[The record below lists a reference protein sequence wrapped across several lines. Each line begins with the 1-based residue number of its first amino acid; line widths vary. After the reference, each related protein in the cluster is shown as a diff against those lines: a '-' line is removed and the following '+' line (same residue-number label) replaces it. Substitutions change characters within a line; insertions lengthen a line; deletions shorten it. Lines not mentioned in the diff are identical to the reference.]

1 MRLGG
6 RLQAAIEVLSEI
18 DTRHRPVP
26 DALKDW
32 GLSHRFAGSG
42 DRAAISNLVHDALRM
57 KLSHGFIMGGDSP
70 ADLAVA
76 TLLRQWRIS
85 PEELASTLDGDRFA
99 PEIPST
105 EKLADCLARDLSQAE
120 PHVRADIPE
129 WLVGSFERAFGNEWE
144 AEAQAMTAR
153 PPLDLRVN
161 TLQTDR
167 DQVVEAFAEQGARP
181 TRLAPNGI
189 RIEAGEGPQRQIA
202 ATSEVSFAR
211 GWFEIQDEGSQL
223 AAHLAGVA
231 PGEKVLDYCAGGGGK
246 SLAFAAMMKNEGSI
260 NAYDADRRRL
270 APMVER
276 IRRAGA
282 EIIYIKERAANLA
295 GLEGRM
301 DRVLIDAPCT
311 GTGTWRRR
319 PDAKWRISEKNIADR
334 VADQDKV
341 LEDAVNYV
349 RPGGELAYVTCSL
362 LPEENTDRVKAFLQ
376 RHPEFETISLK
387 QRWSSVVADA
397 DAPVPYADQN
407 LGLVLSP
414 RRTGTDGFYF
424 AGFRRKSG

>member
-26 DALKDW
+26 EALKDW

-42 DRAAISNLVHDALRM
+42 DRGAISNLVHDALRM
-57 KLSHGFIMGGDSP
+57 KLSHGFIMDGDQP
-70 ADLAVA
+70 ADLAIA
-76 TLLRQWRIS
+76 TLLRQWDLT
-85 PEELASTLDGDRFA
+85 PEALAASLDGDRFA
-99 PEIPST
+99 PEIPSV
-105 EKLADCLARDLSQAE
+105 EHLDACLARDLSAA
-120 PHVRADIPE
+120 PAHVQADIPE
-129 WLVGSFERAFGNEWE
+129 WLAASFENAFGEDWI
-144 AEAQAMTAR
+144 AEAQALTAR
-153 PPLDLRVN
+153 PPLDLRAN
-161 TLQTDR
+161 TLCTSR
-167 DQVVEAFAEQGARP
+167 EQVLEAFADQGAIP
-181 TRLAPNGI
+181 TRLAPHGV
-189 RIEAGEGPQRQIA
+189 RIESGKGPERQIA

-223 AAHLAGVA
+223 AAALVGAE
-231 PGEKVLDYCAGGGGK
+231 PGEDILDYCAGGGGK
-246 SLAFAAMMKNEGSI
+246 SLAFAAAMQNQGQI

-270 APMVER
+270 APIVER
-276 IRRAGA
+276 MRRAGA
-282 EIIYIKERAANLA
+282 EIIQIRERPSNLA
-295 GLEGRM
+295 GLELQM

-319 PDAKWRISEKNIADR
+319 PDAKWRISDKNIADR
-334 VADQDKV
+334 MADQDKV
-341 LEDAVNYV
+341 LDAAAVYV

-387 QRWSSVVADA
+387 QRWGSVAADP

-407 LGLVLSP
+407 LGLLLSP

-424 AGFRRKSG
+424 AGFRRKI

>member
-1 MRLGG
+1 MRIGG
-6 RLQAAIEVLSEI
+6 RLQAAIEVLTDIEA
-18 DTRHRPVP
+18 RHRPVP

-57 KLSHGFIMGGDSP
+57 KLSHGFIMNGDTP

-76 TLLRQWRIS
+76 TLLRQWKIS
-85 PEELASTLDGDRFA
+85 PEELTASLDGDKFA
-99 PEIPST
+99 PEIPTT
-105 EKLADCLARDLSQAE
+105 ESLVACVARDLLQAE

-129 WLVGSFERAFGNEWE
+129 WLAASFERAFGDEWE

-161 TLQTDR
+161 TLMTDR
-167 DQVVEAFAEQGARP
+167 DQVLEAFGEQGAHA

-189 RIEAGEGPQRQIA
+189 RIEAGEGAQRQIA

-211 GWFEIQDEGSQL
+211 GWFEIQDEGSQV
-223 AAHLAGVA
+223 AAGLAGA
-231 PGEKVLDYCAGGGGK
+231 TAGEKVLDYCAGGGGK
-246 SLAFAAMMKNEGSI
+246 SLAFAAMMGNEGSI
-260 NAYDADRRRL
+260 NAFDADRRRL

-319 PDAKWRISEKNIADR
+319 PDAKWRISEKNITDR
-334 VADQDKV
+334 MADQDQV
-341 LEDAVNYV
+341 LDSASLYV

-387 QRWSSVVADA
+387 QRWGSVVADQ

-407 LGLVLSP
+407 LGLLLSP

-424 AGFRRKSG
+424 AGFRRKS

>member
-6 RLQAAIEVLSEI
+6 RLQAAIEVLTDIE
-18 DTRHRPVP
+18 TRHRPVP
-26 DALKDW
+26 EALKDW
-32 GLSHRFAGSG
+32 GASHRFAGSG

-57 KLSHGFIMGGDSP
+57 KLSHGFLMDGDTP

-76 TLLRQWRIS
+76 TLLRQWNIS
-85 PEELASTLDGDRFA
+85 PEELTSSLDGDKFA
-99 PEIPST
+99 PEIPSVGV
-105 EKLADCLARDLSQAE
+105 LAACLGRDLSAA
-120 PHVRADIPE
+120 PAHVRADIPE
-129 WLVGSFERAFGNEWE
+129 WLAGSFERAFDADWE
-144 AEAQAMTAR
+144 AEAQAMAAR
-153 PPLDLRVN
+153 PPLDLRAN
-161 TLQTDR
+161 TLMAER
-167 DQVVEAFAEQGARP
+167 DQVLAEFNAHGARP

-189 RIEAGEGPQRQIA
+189 RIEASEGPKRQIA
-202 ATSEVSFAR
+202 ATGEVCFTR

-223 AAHLAGVA
+223 AAGLAGA
-231 PGEKVLDYCAGGGGK
+231 AAGEKVLDYCAGGGGK
-246 SLAFAAMMKNEGSI
+246 SLAFAAMMGNEGSI

-276 IRRAGA
+276 IGRAGA
-282 EIIYIKERAANLA
+282 EIIYIKDRVAKLS

-319 PDAKWRISEKNIADR
+319 PDAKWRISEKNISDR
-334 VADQDKV
+334 IADQDQV
-341 LEDAVNYV
+341 LDDASLYV

-387 QRWSSVVADA
+387 QRWRSAVADP
-397 DAPVPYADQN
+397 DAPVPYAVSN
-407 LGLVLSP
+407 LGLLLSP

-424 AGFRRKSG
+424 AGFRRKM

>member
-6 RLQAAIEVLSEI
+6 RLQAAIEVLTEI
-18 DTRHRPVP
+18 DARHRPVP

-57 KLSHGFIMGGDSP
+57 KLSHGFMMDGDQP
-70 ADLAVA
+70 ADLAIA
-76 TLLRQWRIS
+76 TLLRQWRVS
-85 PEELASTLDGDRFA
+85 PEELTASLDGDRFA
-99 PEIPST
+99 PEIPTVEVLVTSM
-105 EKLADCLARDLSQAE
+105 ARDLSEAE

-129 WLVGSFERAFGNEWE
+129 WLVGSFERAFGEEWE

-161 TLQTDR
+161 TLMTER
-167 DQVVEAFAEQGARP
+167 DPVLEAFSEHDARP

-223 AAHLAGVA
+223 AAALAGA
-231 PGEKVLDYCAGGGGK
+231 SAGEKVLDYCAGGGGK
-246 SLAFAAMMKNEGSI
+246 SLAFAAMMGNEGSI

-295 GLEGRM
+295 GLEARM

-334 VADQDKV
+334 MADQDKV
-341 LEDAVNYV
+341 LDDAVNYV

-376 RHPEFETISLK
+376 RHPEFETIGLK
-387 QRWSSVVADA
+387 QRWRSVVADA
-397 DAPVPYADQN
+397 DSPVPYADQN

-424 AGFRRKSG
+424 AGFRRKA

>member
-6 RLQAAIEVLSEI
+6 RLQAAIEVLTEI
-18 DTRHRPVP
+18 ETRHRPVP

-42 DRAAISNLVHDALRM
+42 DRAAISNLVYDALRM
-57 KLSHGFIMGGDSP
+57 KLSHGFIMDADTP

-85 PEELASTLDGDRFA
+85 PEELTALLDGDRFA
-99 PEIPST
+99 PEIPSA
-105 EKLADCLARDLSQAE
+105 ESLAACLARNLTQA
-120 PHVRADIPE
+120 PAHVRADIPE
-129 WLVGSFERAFGNEWE
+129 WLTGSFERAFGPEWE
-144 AEAQAMTAR
+144 LEARAMTAR

-161 TLQTDR
+161 TLLSNREQVLKAFSDR
-167 DQVVEAFAEQGARP
+167 DSKP
-181 TRLAPNGI
+181 TDLAPFGV
-189 RIEAGEGPQRQIA
+189 RFEAGEGPQRQIA
-202 ATSEVSFAR
+202 AASEVSFAR
-211 GWFEIQDEGSQL
+211 GWFEIQDQGSQI
-223 AAHLAGVA
+223 AAGLVDAQ
-231 PGEKVLDYCAGGGGK
+231 PGEDVLDYCAGGGGK
-246 SLAFAAMMKNEGSI
+246 SLAFTAMMKNEGRI
-260 NAYDADRRRL
+260 FAYDADRRRL

-276 IRRAGA
+276 MRRAGA
-282 EIIYIKERAANLA
+282 DIIDIRERAADLN
-295 GLEGRM
+295 GLESKM

-334 VADQDKV
+334 MADQDKV
-341 LEDAVNYV
+341 LEDASRYV

-362 LPEENTDRVKAFLQ
+362 LPEENTDRAKAFLQ

-387 QRWSSVVADA
+387 QRWRSATVDPE
-397 DAPVPYADQN
+397 APVPYADQN
-407 LGLVLSP
+407 MGLVLSP

-424 AGFRRKSG
+424 AGFRRKA

>member
-6 RLQAAIEVLSEI
+6 RLQAAIEVLTEI
-18 DTRHRPVP
+18 DARHRPVP

-57 KLSHGFIMGGDSP
+57 KLSHGFIMDGDTP

-76 TLLRQWRIS
+76 TLLRQWKIS
-85 PEELASTLDGDRFA
+85 PEDLTASLDGDKFA

-105 EKLADCLARDLSQAE
+105 ESMAASLARDLSQAA

-129 WLVGSFERAFGNEWE
+129 WLAASFERAFGDEWE

-153 PPLDLRVN
+153 PPLDLRAN
-161 TLQTDR
+161 TLVTDR
-167 DQVVEAFAEQGARP
+167 DQVLEAFAEQGARP
-181 TRLAPNGI
+181 TRLAPNGV

-202 ATSEVSFAR
+202 ATGEVSFAR

-223 AAHLAGVA
+223 AAGLAGA
-231 PGEKVLDYCAGGGGK
+231 TAGEKVLDYCAGGGGK
-246 SLAFAAMMKNEGSI
+246 SLAFAAMMKNQGSI
-260 NAYDADRRRL
+260 NAFDADRRRL

-282 EIIYIKERAANLA
+282 EIIYIKERAAKLA

-334 VADQDKV
+334 TADQDQV
-341 LEDAVNYV
+341 LDSASLYV

-387 QRWSSVVADA
+387 QRWGSVVADP

-407 LGLVLSP
+407 LGLLLSP

-424 AGFRRKSG
+424 AGFRRKLV

>member
-6 RLQAAIEVLSEI
+6 RLQAAIEVLTEI
-18 DTRHRPVP
+18 ETRHRPVP

-57 KLSHGFIMGGDSP
+57 KLSHGFIMNGDTP

-85 PEELASTLDGDRFA
+85 PKELTATLEGDRFA
-99 PEIPST
+99 PEIPSA
-105 EKLADCLARDLSQAE
+105 EKLADCLARDLAHA
-120 PHVRADIPE
+120 PAHVRADIPE
-129 WLVGSFERAFGNEWE
+129 WLTGSFERAFGSEWE
-144 AEAQAMTAR
+144 LEAQGLTAR

-161 TLQTDR
+161 TLLSNR
-167 DQVVEAFAEQGARP
+167 DQVLEAFSDRTPKP
-181 TRLAPNGI
+181 TQLAPFGI
-189 RIEAGEGPQRQIA
+189 RFEAGEGPLRQIA
-202 ATSEVSFAR
+202 AASEVSFAR

-223 AAHLAGVA
+223 AAGLVDAH
-231 PGEKVLDYCAGGGGK
+231 PGEDVLDYCAGGGGK
-246 SLAFAAMMKNEGSI
+246 SLAFAAMMNNEGRI
-260 NAYDADRRRL
+260 FAYDADRRRL

-282 EIIYIKERAANLA
+282 DIIDIRERVADLS
-295 GLEGRM
+295 GLESKM

-319 PDAKWRISEKNIADR
+319 PDAKWRISERNISDR
-334 VADQDKV
+334 MADQDKV
-341 LEDAVNYV
+341 LDAACAYV

-387 QRWSSVVADA
+387 QRWRSVTADSE
-397 DAPVPYADQN
+397 APVPYAEQN
-407 LGLVLSP
+407 LGLLLSP

>member
-6 RLQAAIEVLSEI
+6 RLQAAIEVLTEI
-18 DTRHRPVP
+18 ETRHRPVP

-57 KLSHGFIMGGDSP
+57 KLSHGFIMDGDTP
-70 ADLAVA
+70 ADLAIA

-85 PEELASTLDGDRFA
+85 PEELTAALEGDRFA

-105 EKLADCLARDLSQAE
+105 ERLVAHLSRDLTQA
-120 PHVRADIPE
+120 PAHVRADIPE
-129 WLVGSFERAFGNEWE
+129 WLTGSFERAFGPEWE
-144 AEAQAMTAR
+144 LEARALTAR

-161 TLQTDR
+161 TLLSNREQVLEAFSDR
-167 DQVVEAFAEQGARP
+167 DPKP
-181 TRLAPNGI
+181 THLAPFGV
-189 RIEAGEGPQRQIA
+189 RFEAGEGPLRQIA
-202 ATSEVSFAR
+202 AASEVSFAR

-223 AAHLAGVA
+223 AAGLVDAQ
-231 PGEKVLDYCAGGGGK
+231 PGEDVLDYCAGGGGK
-246 SLAFAAMMKNEGSI
+246 SLAFAAMMSNEGRI
-260 NAYDADRRRL
+260 FAYDADRRRL

-276 IRRAGA
+276 MRRAGA
-282 EIIYIKERAANLA
+282 DIIDIRERAADLN
-295 GLEGRM
+295 GLESKM

-319 PDAKWRISEKNIADR
+319 PDAKWRISEKNITDR
-334 VADQDKV
+334 MADQDKV
-341 LEDAVNYV
+341 LDAACAYV

-362 LPEENTDRVKAFLQ
+362 LPEENTDRVKTFLQ

-387 QRWSSVVADA
+387 QRWRSVITDPET
-397 DAPVPYADQN
+397 PVPYADQN

-424 AGFRRKSG
+424 AGFRRKS

>member
-1 MRLGG
+1 MRIGG
-6 RLQAAIEVLSEI
+6 RLQAAIEVLTDIE
-18 DTRHRPVP
+18 TRHRPVP

-57 KLSHGFIMGGDSP
+57 KLSHGFIMETDEP
-70 ADLAVA
+70 AGLAVA
-76 TLLRQWRIS
+76 TLLRQWKIS
-85 PEELASTLDGDRFA
+85 PEQLTASLDGDKFA

-105 EKLADCLARDLSQAE
+105 ENLVTCLGRDLSQAA

-129 WLVGSFERAFGNEWE
+129 WLAGSFERAFGPEWE
-144 AEAQAMTAR
+144 AEALAMTAR

-161 TLQTDR
+161 TLVTGR
-167 DQVVEAFAEQGARP
+167 DQVLEAFGEQGARP

-223 AAHLAGVA
+223 AAGLAGA
-231 PGEKVLDYCAGGGGK
+231 SAGEKVLDYCAGGGGK
-246 SLAFAAMMKNEGSI
+246 SLAFAAMMGNEGSI
-260 NAYDADRRRL
+260 NAFDADRRRL

-282 EIIYIKERAANLA
+282 EIIYIKERAAMLA
-295 GLEGRM
+295 GLENRM

-319 PDAKWRISEKNIADR
+319 PDAKWRISEKNINDR
-334 VADQDKV
+334 VADQDQV
-341 LEDAVNYV
+341 LDSASLYV

-387 QRWSSVVADA
+387 QRWGSVVADP

-407 LGLVLSP
+407 LGLLLSP

-424 AGFRRKSG
+424 AGFRRKM

>member
-6 RLQAAIEVLSEI
+6 RLQAAIEVLTEI
-18 DTRHRPVP
+18 DARHRPVP

-57 KLSHGFIMGGDSP
+57 KLSHGFIMDGDTP

-76 TLLRQWRIS
+76 TLLRQWKIS
-85 PEELASTLDGDRFA
+85 PEDLTASLDGDKFA

-105 EKLADCLARDLSQAE
+105 ESMAASLARDLSQAA

-129 WLVGSFERAFGNEWE
+129 WLAASFERAFGDEWE

-153 PPLDLRVN
+153 PPLDLRAN
-161 TLQTDR
+161 TLVTDR
-167 DQVVEAFAEQGARP
+167 DQVLEAFAEQGARP
-181 TRLAPNGI
+181 TRLAPNGV

-223 AAHLAGVA
+223 AAGLAGA
-231 PGEKVLDYCAGGGGK
+231 TAGEKVLDYCAGGGGK
-246 SLAFAAMMKNEGSI
+246 SLAFAAMMKNQGSI
-260 NAYDADRRRL
+260 NAFDADRRRL

-282 EIIYIKERAANLA
+282 EIIYIKERAAKLA

-334 VADQDKV
+334 TADQDQV
-341 LEDAVNYV
+341 LDSASLYV

-387 QRWSSVVADA
+387 QRWGSVVADP

-407 LGLVLSP
+407 LGLLLSP

-424 AGFRRKSG
+424 AGFRRKLV

>member
-6 RLQAAIEVLSEI
+6 RLQAAIEVLTDIE
-18 DTRHRPVP
+18 TRHRPVP

-57 KLSHGFIMGGDSP
+57 KLSHAFVMDGDTPS
-70 ADLAVA
+70 DLAIA
-76 TLLRQWRIS
+76 TLMRQWNIS
-85 PEELASTLDGDRFA
+85 PEELSASFDGDKFA
-99 PEIPST
+99 PEIPSMDH
-105 EKLADCLARDLSQAE
+105 LVARLARDLSQAE
-120 PHVRADIPE
+120 PYVRADIPD
-129 WLVGSFERAFGNEWE
+129 WLAASFERAFGDEWE

-161 TLQTDR
+161 TLAADR
-167 DQVVEAFAEQGARP
+167 QQVLEAFAEQDAQA

-189 RIEAGEGPQRQIA
+189 RIEPGVGPKRQIA

-223 AAHLAGVA
+223 AAALVGVY

-246 SLAFAAMMKNEGSI
+246 SLAFAAMMNNEGSI
-260 NAYDADRRRL
+260 SAYDADRRRL

-282 EIIYIKERAANLA
+282 DIIHIKERAANLA

-334 VADQDKV
+334 TADQDKV
-341 LEDAVNYV
+341 LEDASIFV

-387 QRWSSVVADA
+387 ERWRSAVADA
-397 DAPVPYADQN
+397 QVPVPYADQN

-424 AGFRRKSG
+424 AGFRRKA

>member
-6 RLQAAIEVLSEI
+6 RLQAAIEVLTDIEA
-18 DTRHRPVP
+18 RHRPVP

-57 KLSHGFIMGGDSP
+57 KLSHGFIMDGDTP
-70 ADLAVA
+70 ADLAIA
-76 TLLRQWRIS
+76 TLLRQWNIS
-85 PEELASTLDGDRFA
+85 TEELTASLDGDKFA

-105 EKLADCLARDLSQAE
+105 ESMVDCLARDLSQAE

-129 WLVGSFERAFGNEWE
+129 WLAASFERAFGDEWE

-153 PPLDLRVN
+153 PPLDLRAN
-161 TLQTDR
+161 TLMTDR
-167 DQVVEAFAEQGARP
+167 DQVLEAFAEQGAHA
-181 TRLAPNGI
+181 TRLAPNGV

-223 AAHLAGVA
+223 AAGLAGA
-231 PGEKVLDYCAGGGGK
+231 TAGEKVLDYCAGGGGK
-246 SLAFAAMMKNEGSI
+246 SLAFAAMMGNEGSI
-260 NAYDADRRRL
+260 NAFDADRRRL

-319 PDAKWRISEKNIADR
+319 PDAKWRISEKNITDR
-334 VADQDKV
+334 VADQDQV
-341 LEDAVNYV
+341 LDSASLYV

-387 QRWSSVVADA
+387 QRWGSVVADA

-407 LGLVLSP
+407 LGLLLSP

-424 AGFRRKSG
+424 AGFRRKI

>member
-6 RLQAAIEVLSEI
+6 RLQAAIEVLSDI
-18 DTRHRPVP
+18 QTRHRPVP
-26 DALKDW
+26 EALKDW

-57 KLSHGFIMGGDSP
+57 KLSHSFIMDGDSP

-76 TLLRQWRIS
+76 TLLRQWDFS
-85 PEELASTLDGDRFA
+85 PDTLANTLDGDRFA
-99 PEIPST
+99 PENPDAAQLS
-105 EKLADCLARDLSQAE
+105 ACLTRDLSQA
-120 PHVRADIPE
+120 PAHVRSDVPE
-129 WLVGSFERAFGNEWE
+129 WLTDSLARGFGADWE
-144 AEAQAMTAR
+144 AEAQALTAR

-161 TLQTDR
+161 TLMATREQVLDAFSDR
-167 DQVVEAFAEQGARP
+167 GAKT
-181 TRLAPNGI
+181 TRLSPLGI
-189 RIEAGEGPQRQIA
+189 RFEAGKGAERQLA

-223 AAHLAGVA
+223 AALLAGAA
-231 PGEKVLDYCAGGGGK
+231 PGEAVLDYCAGGGGK
-246 SLAFAAMMKNEGSI
+246 SLAFAAMMANQGQIS
-260 NAYDADRRRL
+260 AFDADRRRL

-282 EIIYIKERAANLA
+282 EIIDIRERSTDLM
-295 GLEGRM
+295 GLEGTM

-334 VADQDKV
+334 IADQDKV
-341 LEDAVNYV
+341 LDAAAAYV

-362 LPEENTDRVKAFLQ
+362 LPQENGDRVEMFLA
-376 RHPEFETISLK
+376 RNADFELLDPAP
-387 QRWSSVVADA
+387 RWTACVAA
-397 DAPVPYADQN
+397 AGEPVP
-407 LGLVLSP
+407 LTHKGPGLTLSP

-424 AGFRRKSG
+424 AVMHRRA

>member
-1 MRLGG
+1 
-6 RLQAAIEVLSEI
+6 
-18 DTRHRPVP
+18 
-26 DALKDW
+26 
-32 GLSHRFAGSG
+32 
-42 DRAAISNLVHDALRM
+42 
-57 KLSHGFIMGGDSP
+57 
-70 ADLAVA
+70 
-76 TLLRQWRIS
+76 
-85 PEELASTLDGDRFA
+85 
-99 PEIPST
+99 
-105 EKLADCLARDLSQAE
+105 
-120 PHVRADIPE
+120 
-129 WLVGSFERAFGNEWE
+129 
-144 AEAQAMTAR
+144 MTAR

-161 TLQTDR
+161 TLVTGR
-167 DQVVEAFAEQGARP
+167 DQVLEAFGEQGARL

-223 AAHLAGVA
+223 AAGLAGA
-231 PGEKVLDYCAGGGGK
+231 SAGEKVLDYCAGGGGK
-246 SLAFAAMMKNEGSI
+246 SLAFAAMMGNEGSI
-260 NAYDADRRRL
+260 NAFDADRRRL

-282 EIIYIKERAANLA
+282 EIIYIKERAAMLA
-295 GLEGRM
+295 GLENRM

-319 PDAKWRISEKNIADR
+319 PDAKWRISEKNISDR
-334 VADQDKV
+334 VADQDQV
-341 LEDAVNYV
+341 LDSASLYV

-387 QRWSSVVADA
+387 QRWGSVVADP

-407 LGLVLSP
+407 LGLLLSP

-424 AGFRRKSG
+424 AGFRRKM

>member
-6 RLQAAIEVLSEI
+6 RLQAAIEVLTDIE
-18 DTRHRPVP
+18 TRHRPVP
-26 DALKDW
+26 EALKDW

-57 KLSHGFIMGGDSP
+57 KLSHGFIMDGDTP

-76 TLLRQWRIS
+76 TVLRQWNIS
-85 PEELASTLDGDRFA
+85 PEELTASLDGDKFA

-105 EKLADCLARDLSQAE
+105 EVLSGCLARDLSKA
-120 PHVRADIPE
+120 PAHVRADIPE
-129 WLVGSFERAFGNEWE
+129 WLVASFERAFDADWE

-153 PPLDLRVN
+153 PPLDLRAN
-161 TLQTDR
+161 TLVTER
-167 DQVVEAFAEQGARP
+167 DQVLAEFTEHGAKP
-181 TRLAPNGI
+181 TRLAPHGI

-202 ATSEVSFAR
+202 ATSEVCFAR

-223 AAHLAGVA
+223 AAGLAA
-231 PGEKVLDYCAGGGGK
+231 AAAGEMVLDYCAGGGGK
-246 SLAFAAMMKNEGSI
+246 SLAFAAMMGNEGSI

-319 PDAKWRISEKNIADR
+319 PDAKWRISEKNITDR
-334 VADQDKV
+334 VADQDQV
-341 LEDAVNYV
+341 LDDASLYV

-387 QRWSSVVADA
+387 QRWRSVVADP

-407 LGLVLSP
+407 LGLLLSP

-424 AGFRRKSG
+424 AGFRRKM

>member
-6 RLQAAIEVLSEI
+6 RLQAAIEVLTDIE
-18 DTRHRPVP
+18 TRHRPVP
-26 DALKDW
+26 EALKDW

-57 KLSHGFIMGGDSP
+57 KLSHAFIMDGDRP
-70 ADLAVA
+70 ADLAIA
-76 TLLRQWRIS
+76 TLLRQWNLS
-85 PEELASTLDGDRFA
+85 PEELTASFDGDKFA

-105 EKLADCLARDLSQAE
+105 ESLVACLARDLAEAE

-129 WLVGSFERAFGNEWE
+129 WLAPSFERAFGNDWE

-161 TLQTDR
+161 TLATDR
-167 DQVVEAFAEQGARP
+167 DQVLEAFAEQGAHA

-189 RIEAGEGPQRQIA
+189 RIEAGEGARRQIA

-223 AAHLAGVA
+223 AAALASVY

-246 SLAFAAMMKNEGSI
+246 SLAFAAMMNNEGSI

-282 EIIYIKERAANLA
+282 EIIHIKERASNLA

-334 VADQDKV
+334 TADQDKV
-341 LEDAVNYV
+341 LDDASIYV

-387 QRWSSVVADA
+387 ERWRSAVADA

-407 LGLVLSP
+407 LGVVLSP

-424 AGFRRKSG
+424 AGFRRKV

>member
-6 RLQAAIEVLSEI
+6 RLQAAIEVLTEI
-18 DTRHRPVP
+18 ETRHRPVP

-57 KLSHGFIMGGDSP
+57 KLSHGFIMDGDTP

-85 PEELASTLDGDRFA
+85 PEEITATLEGDRFA

-105 EKLADCLARDLSQAE
+105 ESLVDCLIRDLTQA
-120 PHVRADIPE
+120 PAHVRADIPE
-129 WLVGSFERAFGNEWE
+129 WLTGSFERAFGPDWE
-144 AEAQAMTAR
+144 LEAQALTAR

-161 TLQTDR
+161 TLLSNR
-167 DQVVEAFAEQGARP
+167 DQVFEAFSDRDPKP
-181 TRLAPNGI
+181 TDLAPFGV
-189 RIEAGEGPQRQIA
+189 RFEAGEGPQRQIA
-202 ATSEVSFAR
+202 AASEVSFAR
-211 GWFEIQDEGSQL
+211 GWFEIQDQGSQI
-223 AAHLAGVA
+223 AAGLVNAQ
-231 PGEKVLDYCAGGGGK
+231 PGEDVLDYCAGGGGK
-246 SLAFAAMMKNEGSI
+246 SLAFAAMMNNEGRI
-260 NAYDADRRRL
+260 FAYDADRRRL

-276 IRRAGA
+276 MRRAGA
-282 EIIYIKERAANLA
+282 DIIDIRERASDLS
-295 GLEGRM
+295 GLESKM

-319 PDAKWRISEKNIADR
+319 PDAKWRISEKNITDR
-334 VADQDKV
+334 MADQDKV
-341 LEDAVNYV
+341 LDAACAYV

-387 QRWSSVVADA
+387 QRWRSVTANPE
-397 DAPVPYADQN
+397 APVPYADQN

-414 RRTGTDGFYF
+414 RRTATDGFYF
-424 AGFRRKSG
+424 AGFRRKS

>member
-1 MRLGG
+1 MDGDTPANL
-6 RLQAAIEVLSEI
+6 AI
-18 DTRHRPVP
+18 
-26 DALKDW
+26 
-32 GLSHRFAGSG
+32 
-42 DRAAISNLVHDALRM
+42 
-57 KLSHGFIMGGDSP
+57 
-70 ADLAVA
+70 A
-76 TLLRQWRIS
+76 TLLRQWNIS
-85 PEELASTLDGDRFA
+85 PEELTASLDGDKFA

-105 EKLADCLARDLSQAE
+105 VSMVACLARDLSQAE

-129 WLVGSFERAFGNEWE
+129 WLAGSFERAFGDEWE

-161 TLQTDR
+161 TLMTGR
-167 DQVVEAFAEQGARP
+167 DEVLEAFAEQGARA

-189 RIEAGEGPQRQIA
+189 RIEPGLGPQRQIA

-223 AAHLAGVA
+223 AAGLAGA
-231 PGEKVLDYCAGGGGK
+231 AAGEKVLDYCAGGGGK
-246 SLAFAAMMKNEGSI
+246 SLAFAAMMGNEGSI

-282 EIIYIKERAANLA
+282 EIIYIKERASQLA

-319 PDAKWRISEKNIADR
+319 PDAKWRISEKNITDR
-334 VADQDKV
+334 TADQDKV
-341 LEDAVNYV
+341 LDDACLYV

-387 QRWSSVVADA
+387 QRWRDVVADP

-407 LGLVLSP
+407 LGLLLSP

-424 AGFRRKSG
+424 AGFRRKM

>member
-1 MRLGG
+1 MRIGG
-6 RLQAAIEVLSEI
+6 RLQAAIEVLTDIEA
-18 DTRHRPVP
+18 RHRPVP

-57 KLSHGFIMGGDSP
+57 KLSHGFIMDGDTP

-76 TLLRQWRIS
+76 TLLRQWKIS
-85 PEELASTLDGDRFA
+85 PEELTASLDGDKFA
-99 PEIPST
+99 PEIPTT
-105 EKLADCLARDLSQAE
+105 ESLVACLARDLSEAE

-129 WLVGSFERAFGNEWE
+129 WLAGSFERAFGGEWE

-153 PPLDLRVN
+153 PPLDLRAN
-161 TLQTDR
+161 TLMTDR
-167 DQVVEAFAEQGARP
+167 DQVLEAFGEQGAHA

-223 AAHLAGVA
+223 AAGLAGA
-231 PGEKVLDYCAGGGGK
+231 TAGEKVLDYCAGGGGK
-246 SLAFAAMMKNEGSI
+246 SLAFAAMMGNEGSI
-260 NAYDADRRRL
+260 NAFDADRRRL

-319 PDAKWRISEKNIADR
+319 PDAKWRISEKNITDR
-334 VADQDKV
+334 MADQDQV
-341 LEDAVNYV
+341 LDSASLYV

-387 QRWSSVVADA
+387 QRWGSVVADP

-407 LGLVLSP
+407 LGLLLSP

-424 AGFRRKSG
+424 AGFRRKI

>member
-6 RLQAAIEVLSEI
+6 RLQAAIEVLTDIEA
-18 DTRHRPVP
+18 RHRPVP

-57 KLSHGFIMGGDSP
+57 KLSHGFIMNSDTP
-70 ADLAVA
+70 ADLAIA
-76 TLLRQWRIS
+76 TLLRQWKIS
-85 PEELASTLDGDRFA
+85 PEELTASLDGDKFA
-99 PEIPST
+99 PEIPTT
-105 EKLADCLARDLSQAE
+105 ENLVACLARDLSQAE

-129 WLVGSFERAFGNEWE
+129 WLAGSFERAFGAEWE

-161 TLQTDR
+161 TLATDR
-167 DQVVEAFAEQGARP
+167 AQVLEAFGEQGAHA

-189 RIEAGEGPQRQIA
+189 RIEPGVGPQRQIA

-223 AAHLAGVA
+223 AAGLAGA
-231 PGEKVLDYCAGGGGK
+231 SAGEKVLDYCAGGGGK
-246 SLAFAAMMKNEGSI
+246 SLAFAAMMGNEGSI

-282 EIIYIKERAANLA
+282 EIIYIKERAAMLA

-319 PDAKWRISEKNIADR
+319 PDAKWRISEKNITDR
-334 VADQDKV
+334 TADQDQV
-341 LEDAVNYV
+341 LDSASLYV

-387 QRWSSVVADA
+387 QRWRDVVADP

-407 LGLVLSP
+407 LGLLLSP

-424 AGFRRKSG
+424 AGFRRKS

>member
-6 RLQAAIEVLSEI
+6 RLQAAIEILTDIE
-18 DTRHRPVP
+18 TRHRPVP
-26 DALKDW
+26 EALKDW

-42 DRAAISNLVHDALRM
+42 DRGAISNLVHDALRM
-57 KLSHGFIMGGDSP
+57 KLSHGFIMDADTP

-76 TLLRQWRIS
+76 TLLRQWNIS
-85 PEELASTLDGDRFA
+85 PEELTASLEGDKFA
-99 PEIPST
+99 PEISSA
-105 EKLADCLARDLSQAE
+105 EVLSACLARDLSQAE

-129 WLVGSFERAFGNEWE
+129 WLVGSFERAFGEEWE

-161 TLQTDR
+161 TIVTDR
-167 DQVVEAFAEQGARP
+167 DQVLAAFEGQGASA

-202 ATSEVSFAR
+202 ATSEVNFAR
-211 GWFEIQDEGSQL
+211 GWFEVQDEGSQL
-223 AAHLAGVA
+223 AAGLAGA
-231 PGEKVLDYCAGGGGK
+231 EPGEIVLDYCAGGGGK
-246 SLAFAAMMKNEGSI
+246 ALAFAAMMNNDGRI

-276 IRRAGA
+276 MRRAGV
-282 EIIYIKERAANLA
+282 EIIDIKERPFNLA
-295 GLEGRM
+295 GLEQAM
-301 DRVLIDAPCT
+301 DRVLVDAPCT

-319 PDAKWRISEKNIADR
+319 PDAKWRISEKNLTDR
-334 VADQDKV
+334 TADQDKV
-341 LEDAVNYV
+341 LDDASVYV

-362 LPEENTDRVKAFLQ
+362 LPEENTDRVKAFLT

-387 QRWSSVVADA
+387 QRWRAAVADP

-407 LGLVLSP
+407 LGLILSP

-424 AGFRRKSG
+424 AGFRRKM

>member
-6 RLQAAIEVLSEI
+6 RLQAAIEVL
-18 DTRHRPVP
+18 DDMHTRHRPVP

-57 KLSHGFIMGGDSP
+57 KLSHAFIMDGDTP

-76 TLLRQWRIS
+76 TLLRQWRVS
-85 PEELASTLDGDRFA
+85 PEELTANLESDKFA
-99 PEIPST
+99 PEIPSVET
-105 EKLADCLARDLSQAE
+105 LTDCLARDLTKA
-120 PHVRADIPE
+120 PAHVRADIPE
-129 WLVGSFERAFGNEWE
+129 WLVPSFERAFGEDWE
-144 AEAQAMTAR
+144 AEAQALTAR

-161 TLQTDR
+161 TLMATR
-167 DQVVEAFAEQGARP
+167 DEVLESLAGQGAAP
-181 TRLAPNGI
+181 TRLAPHGI
-189 RIEAGEGPQRQIA
+189 RIEPGEGPVRQIA

-223 AAHLAGVA
+223 AAGLAGA
-231 PGEKVLDYCAGGGGK
+231 RAGETVLDYCAGGGGK
-246 SLAFAAMMKNEGSI
+246 SLAFAAMMNNEGSI
-260 NAYDADRRRL
+260 NAYDSDRRRL

-276 IRRAGA
+276 LRRAGA
-282 EIIYIKERAANLA
+282 ENIYIKERMANLA

-334 VADQDKV
+334 IADQDKV
-341 LEDAVNYV
+341 LDEAVNYV
-349 RPGGELAYVTCSL
+349 RPGGEIAYVTCSL
-362 LPEENTDRVKAFLQ
+362 LPEENTDRTKAFLQ

-387 QRWSSVVADA
+387 ERWKSAVADP
-397 DAPVPYADQN
+397 DQPVPYATSN

-424 AGFRRKSG
+424 MAFRRKL

>member
-1 MRLGG
+1 MRIGG
-6 RLQAAIEVLSEI
+6 RLQAAIEVLTEMQ
-18 DTRHRPVP
+18 TRHRPVP

-32 GLSHRFAGSG
+32 GVSHRFAGSG

-57 KLSHGFIMGGDSP
+57 KLSHAFIMDGETP
-70 ADLAVA
+70 ADLAIA
-76 TLLRQWRIS
+76 TLLRQWNIS
-85 PEELASTLDGDRFA
+85 PEELTASLDSDKFA

-105 EKLADCLARDLSQAE
+105 DHLVACLARDLSKA
-120 PHVRADIPE
+120 PAHVRADIPE
-129 WLVGSFERAFGNEWE
+129 WLAGSFERAFGDDWE

-161 TLQTDR
+161 TLMADR
-167 DQVVEAFAEQGARP
+167 DQVLGAFAEQGAEP
-181 TRLAPNGI
+181 TRLAPNGV
-189 RIEAGEGPQRQIA
+189 RIEAGEGPRRQIA

-223 AAHLAGVA
+223 AAGLAGA
-231 PGEKVLDYCAGGGGK
+231 TAGEKVLDYCAGGGGK
-246 SLAFAAMMKNEGSI
+246 SLAFAAMMNNEGSI

-282 EIIYIKERAANLA
+282 EIIYIKERAAHLA
-295 GLEGRM
+295 GIEGRM

-334 VADQDKV
+334 TADQDKV
-341 LEDAVNYV
+341 LDDACAYV

-387 QRWSSVVADA
+387 QRWSSAVADPE
-397 DAPVPYADQN
+397 APVPYADQN
-407 LGLVLSP
+407 LGLLLSP
-414 RRTGTDGFYF
+414 RRTATDGFYF
-424 AGFRRKSG
+424 AGFRRKA